1 MIKELQELNLD
12 VDIMSNIGILV
23 SVNCITVA
31 RTLGCLISLFVLI
44 PNIIYVAHFKY
55 FLTTHVRY

>member
-1 MIKELQELNLD
+1 MIKELQEMNLD

-55 FLTTHVRY
+55 FLMTRVRY